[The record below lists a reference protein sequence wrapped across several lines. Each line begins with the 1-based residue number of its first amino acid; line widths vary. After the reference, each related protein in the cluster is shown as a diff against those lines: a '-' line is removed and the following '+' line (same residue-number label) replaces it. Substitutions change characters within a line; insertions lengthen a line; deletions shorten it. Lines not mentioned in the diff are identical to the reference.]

1 MPPSRF
7 HYCAAALS
15 LLAFNTPAQAEDTDK
30 TLGTVV
36 VTGNRGNQA
45 RTIADSPSPIDVI
58 SAEQLQASGKVGLKE
73 LLARLLPSFNLP
85 AINGGGT
92 SWSVRGV
99 TMRGLSGD
107 QVLVLVNGK
116 RRHNTALINNLA
128 RIGTAA
134 VPVNLDLIPV
144 SAIDHIEVLR
154 DGASA
159 QYGSDAIAGVINIIL
174 KENDSGGSA
183 ETSFGRYGAGDGD
196 TVHQTVNYGLPLP
209 NDGFAN
215 L

>member
-1 MPPSRF
+1 MPAALRTDA
-7 HYCAAALS
+7 YYAAAALS
-15 LLAFNTPAQAEDTDK
+15 LLAISLHAHAENTEPDK
-30 TLGTVV
+30 TLSTVV
-36 VTGNRGNQA
+36 VTGNRGNQP
-45 RTIADSPSPIDVI
+45 RTTTDSPSPIDVI

-73 LLARLLPSFNLP
+73 LLSRLLPSFNLP

-159 QYGSDAIAGVINIIL
+159 Q
-174 KENDSGGSA
+174 
-183 ETSFGRYGAGDGD
+183 
-196 TVHQTVNYGLPLP
+196 
-209 NDGFAN
+209 
-215 L
+215 

>member
-1 MPPSRF
+1 M
-7 HYCAAALS
+7 
-15 LLAFNTPAQAEDTDK
+15 
-30 TLGTVV
+30 

-154 DGASA
+154 DGAPRNTA
-159 QYGSDAIAGVINIIL
+159 R
-174 KENDSGGSA
+174 
-183 ETSFGRYGAGDGD
+183 T
-196 TVHQTVNYGLPLP
+196 PLP
-209 NDGFAN
+209 E
-215 L
+215 

>member
-15 LLAFNTPAQAEDTDK
+15 LLAINFPAQAEDPDK

-45 RTIADSPSPIDVI
+45 RTLADSPSPIDVI

-107 QVLVLVNGK
+107 QVLVLV
-116 RRHNTALINNLA
+116 
-128 RIGTAA
+128 
-134 VPVNLDLIPV
+134 
-144 SAIDHIEVLR
+144 
-154 DGASA
+154 
-159 QYGSDAIAGVINIIL
+159 
-174 KENDSGGSA
+174 
-183 ETSFGRYGAGDGD
+183 
-196 TVHQTVNYGLPLP
+196 
-209 NDGFAN
+209 
-215 L
+215 